1 MIFQRATRIT
11 DTNAKICAVKSIAL
25 VVLESLVNHETVK
38 LAATKSGE
46 RRNNWTRVYHQWR
59 YSFMKLKKYHKKS
72 TAVRTKVT
80 TPMNTTPHLIGKQ
93 RQYVYPWV
101 NSLAQTQ
108 SQQQH
113 SSKTGSAYGSS
124 SVWAS
129 LLGFSLYGF
138 SLLGFSLGG
147 FSPAAAS
154 PSPPSRSESYSLY
167 FLFFLYNRDII
178 YLITVNY

>member
-1 MIFQRATRIT
+1 
-11 DTNAKICAVKSIAL
+11 
-25 VVLESLVNHETVK
+25 
-38 LAATKSGE
+38 
-46 RRNNWTRVYHQWR
+46 
-59 YSFMKLKKYHKKS
+59 MKLKKYHKKS
-72 TAVRTKVT
+72 TAVRSKVT
-80 TPMNTTPHLIGKQ
+80 TPMKVTPHLIGKQ
-93 RQYVYPWV
+93 MQKVYPWV

-124 SVWAS
+124 LSSAAFS
-129 LLGFSLYGF
+129 LAGFSLFGF
-138 SLLGFSLGG
+138 SLAGFSLAGL
-147 FSPAAAS
+147 SAS